1 MVDKDARIIAI
12 AALLL
17 ALFSV
22 VATEFGWIG

>member
-1 MVDKDARIIAI
+1 MIDKDARIIAI

-17 ALFSV
+17 ALFAV